1 MCECAVEC
9 PCWQV
14 LTALACDLSLDS
26 LPHMS
31 CAATW
36 AWFRRYCVAARVL
49 AWLQQRSPVATLPA
63 SFRDEVYKRIQELSG
78 DDERVDRQH
87 EDCDLFHQEQDE
99 ELILWLNRL
108 TQLAHR

>member
-1 MCECAVEC
+1 
-9 PCWQV
+9 V
-14 LTALACDLSLDS
+14 LTALACDLGLDS

-31 CAATW
+31 SAATW

-49 AWLQQRSPVATLPA
+49 AWLQQRSPTATLPT

-78 DDERVDRQH
+78 DDERADREH
-87 EDCDLFHQEQDE
+87 ENCDLFRHEQDE

-108 TQLAHR
+108 IILLITTR